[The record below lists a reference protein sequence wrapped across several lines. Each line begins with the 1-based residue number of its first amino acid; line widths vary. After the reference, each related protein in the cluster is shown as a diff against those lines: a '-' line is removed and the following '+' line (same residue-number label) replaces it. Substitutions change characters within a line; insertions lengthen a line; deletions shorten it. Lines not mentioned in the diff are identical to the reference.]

1 MASPCWPGPSPSSW
15 PWPWAT
21 GSGRPPAAPTSA
33 GSCRRCSTAAALD
46 VVFRKA
52 EQNLAIVTSSPFQL
66 VLPLVAVAVGVAL
79 ARPQRWGLH
88 GLARAYAAAPALRP
102 GLAALAVLLVA
113 GFAVN
118 DSGAAIP
125 PVAAML
131 ALPALLATS
140 LRARPAPEPPGP
152 TGEPRR
158 RRPAGPQERR
168 SAAHPA

>member
-1 MASPCWPGPSPSSW
+1 MQTVLDGGGA
-15 PWPWAT
+15 
-21 GSGRPPAAPTSA
+21 
-33 GSCRRCSTAAALD
+33 D

-66 VLPLVAVAVGVAL
+66 VLPLVAVAVGVVL
-79 ARPQRWGLH
+79 ARPHRSGLH